1 VVVPL
6 PSPALQ
12 LLLSADGT
20 QGDVK

>member
-1 VVVPL
+1 VVVPF